1 MSRIGRDLKR
11 VILVDN
17 IDHNF
22 RLQKMN
28 GIHIKSWY
36 GDRKDDMLSK
46 LSKELIKLATSN
58 VDDVS
63 KSNHRRVFL

>member
-1 MSRIGRDLKR
+1 LSRIGRDLRK

-36 GDRKDDMLSK
+36 GDRKDEMLMK
-46 LSKELIKLATSN
+46 LSKELIKLVESGA
-58 VDDVS
+58 
-63 KSNHRRVFL
+63 